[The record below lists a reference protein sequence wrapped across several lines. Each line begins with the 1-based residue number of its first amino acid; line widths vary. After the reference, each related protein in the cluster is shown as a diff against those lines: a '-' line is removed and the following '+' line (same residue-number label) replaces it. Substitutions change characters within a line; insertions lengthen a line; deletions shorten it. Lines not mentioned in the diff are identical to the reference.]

1 MLVKLIQKDYS
12 RQSPGG
18 KNSSMIK
25 KVLALFA
32 VMVASTF
39 IFVGTSQAATHTI
52 KKGENL
58 TVLAK
63 KYDTTVKELKKLNDL
78 KTSKIQIKQVIKLP
92 SHIKNKPAVKKNAK
106 GKKSAT
112 DPSNVKKT
120 IKMTA
125 TAYTANCKGCSGI
138 TKTGLNLR
146 KNPGLKVIAV
156 DPKII
161 PLGSKVWVEGY
172 GIAIAG
178 DIGGAIKGNKI
189 DLFMNKKA
197 TANQWGR
204 KKVTVKVLKS

>member
-12 RQSPGG
+12 RQLSGG
-18 KNSSMIK
+18 KYSSMIK
-25 KVLALFA
+25 KVLSLFA
-32 VMVASTF
+32 VMIASTF

-63 KYDTTVKELKKLNDL
+63 KYDTTVKELMKLNDL
-78 KTSKIQIKQVIKLP
+78 ETTQIQIKQVIKLP
-92 SHIKNKPAVKKNAK
+92 SHIQNKKAVKKDT
-106 GKKSAT
+106 KKSAT

-125 TAYTANCKGCSGI
+125 TAYTAYCKGCSGI

-146 KNPGLKVIAV
+146 KNPALKVIAV

-172 GIAIAG
+172 GIAVAG

-189 DLFMNKKA
+189 DLFMNKKSN
-197 TANQWGR
+197 ANQWGR

>member
-12 RQSPGG
+12 RQSSGG

-63 KYDTTVKELKKLNDL
+63 KYDTSVKELMKLNDL
-78 KTSKIQIKQVIKLP
+78 KTTKIQIKQVIKLP
-92 SHIKNKPAVKKNAK
+92 SHIQNKAAVKKNT
-106 GKKSAT
+106 KKSAT

-146 KNPGLKVIAV
+146 KNPSLKVIAV

-172 GIAIAG
+172 GIAVAG

-204 KKVTVKVLKS
+204 KQVTVKVLKS

>member
-1 MLVKLIQKDYS
+1 
-12 RQSPGG
+12 
-18 KNSSMIK
+18 MIK
-25 KVLALFA
+25 KVFVLFA

-39 IFVGTSQAATHTI
+39 IFIGTSQAATHTV

-58 TVLAK
+58 TMIAK
-63 KYDTTVKELKKLNDL
+63 KYDTTVKKLMKNNNLTSTKLK
-78 KTSKIQIKQVIKLP
+78 IKQVIQLPNTAPNKL
-92 SHIKNKPAVKKNAK
+92 AVKAK
-106 GKKSAT
+106 KAKKSAT

-138 TKTGLNLR
+138 TKTGINLR
-146 KNPGLKVIAV
+146 KNPTLKVIAV

-172 GIAIAG
+172 GIAVAG

-189 DLFMNKKA
+189 DVFINNKSSAYK
-197 TANQWGR
+197 WGR
-204 KKVTVKVLKS
+204 KQVTVKLLKS

>member
-12 RQSPGG
+12 RQQSGG
-18 KNSSMIK
+18 KYSSMIK
-25 KVLALFA
+25 KALSLFA
-32 VMVASTF
+32 VMIASTF

-63 KYDTTVKELKKLNDL
+63 KYDTTVKELMKLNDL
-78 KTSKIQIKQVIKLP
+78 ETTQIQIKQVIKLP
-92 SHIKNKPAVKKNAK
+92 SHIQNKTAAKKET
-106 GKKSAT
+106 KKSAT

-125 TAYTANCKGCSGI
+125 TAYTAYCKGCSGI

-146 KNPGLKVIAV
+146 KNPALKVIAV

-172 GIAIAG
+172 GIAVAG

-189 DLFMNKKA
+189 DLFMNKKSN
-197 TANQWGR
+197 ANQWGR

>member
-12 RQSPGG
+12 RQQSGG
-18 KNSSMIK
+18 KYSSMIK

-63 KYDTTVKELKKLNDL
+63 KYDTSVKELMKLNDL
-78 KTSKIQIKQVIKLP
+78 KTTKIQIKQVIKLP
-92 SHIKNKPAVKKNAK
+92 SHIQNKAAVKKNT
-106 GKKSAT
+106 KKSAT

-146 KNPGLKVIAV
+146 KNPSLKVIAV

-172 GIAIAG
+172 GIAVAG

-204 KKVTVKVLKS
+204 KQVTVKVLKS

>member
-1 MLVKLIQKDYS
+1 
-12 RQSPGG
+12 
-18 KNSSMIK
+18 MIK

-63 KYDTTVKELKKLNDL
+63 KYDTSVKELMKLNDL
-78 KTSKIQIKQVIKLP
+78 KTTKIQIKQVIKLP
-92 SHIKNKPAVKKNAK
+92 SHIQNKAAVKKNT
-106 GKKSAT
+106 KKSPT

-146 KNPGLKVIAV
+146 KNPSLKVIAV

-172 GIAIAG
+172 GIAVAG

-204 KKVTVKVLKS
+204 KQVTVKVLKS

>member
-1 MLVKLIQKDYS
+1 MLVRLIQKDYS
-12 RQSPGG
+12 RQSSGG

-63 KYDTTVKELKKLNDL
+63 KYDTSVKELMKLNDL
-78 KTSKIQIKQVIKLP
+78 KTTKIQIKQVIKLP
-92 SHIKNKPAVKKNAK
+92 SHIQNKAAVKKNT
-106 GKKSAT
+106 KKSPT

-146 KNPGLKVIAV
+146 KNPSLKVIAV

-172 GIAIAG
+172 GIAVAG

-204 KKVTVKVLKS
+204 KQVTVKVLKS

>member
-12 RQSPGG
+12 RQLSGG
-18 KNSSMIK
+18 KYSSMIK
-25 KVLALFA
+25 KVLSLFA
-32 VMVASTF
+32 VMIASTF

-63 KYDTTVKELKKLNDL
+63 KYDTTVKELMKLNDL
-78 KTSKIQIKQVIKLP
+78 ETTKIQIKQVIKLP
-92 SHIKNKPAVKKNAK
+92 SHIQNKTAVKKKA
-106 GKKSAT
+106 KKSAT

-120 IKMTA
+120 IRMTA

-172 GIAIAG
+172 GIAVAG

-189 DLFMNKKA
+189 DLFMNKKS

>member
-12 RQSPGG
+12 RQLSGG
-18 KNSSMIK
+18 KYSSMIK
-25 KVLALFA
+25 KVLSLFA
-32 VMVASTF
+32 VMIASTF

-63 KYDTTVKELKKLNDL
+63 KYDTTVKELMKLNDL
-78 KTSKIQIKQVIKLP
+78 KSTNIQIKQVIKLP
-92 SHIKNKPAVKKNAK
+92 SHIKNKTAVKKNT
-106 GKKSAT
+106 KKSAT

-120 IKMTA
+120 IRMTA

-146 KNPGLKVIAV
+146 KNPSLKVIAV

-172 GIAIAG
+172 GIAVAG

-189 DLFMNKKA
+189 DLFMNKKS